1 VVRGAS
7 PAAIAVAV
15 IRDQLRPKMPS
26 SVVSL
31 DYEDLV
37 RSCWHEDPTIRPTFL
52 EIMTRLTSMSNDNSS
67 GGGMQSSSYSGGSTS
82 DLPLQH
88 TGSSAWSLNSNTT
101 SSASDGSHSSAKSG
115 GAAGIRPP
123 DGEVAFLCIPP
134 CVSCVS
140 CGKLIVCAVCV

>member
-1 VVRGAS
+1 M
-7 PAAIAVAV
+7 AV

-67 GGGMQSSSYSGGSTS
+67 GGGLQSSSYSGGSTS
-82 DLPLQH
+82 DMPHPQ

-115 GAAGIRPP
+115 GAAGVRPP
-123 DGEVAFLCIPP
+123 DGEVTFLGIPP
-134 CVSCVS
+134 CVSC
-140 CGKLIVCAVCV
+140 GRLIVCAVCA